1 MSGSAAGSGGELRVL
16 LRVSAALGAGDRRG
30 VEAILAEE
38 AAGSVG
44 SERVEEVLL
53 QAYLF
58 VGFPPVLE
66 AFSAWRDVTG
76 PPEEGPEGPPPLD
89 ARSPDE
95 IVEAGRA
102 ACRRIYGGAYRG
114 LRRNVS
120 RLHPDLDRWMVSEGY
135 GKVLSRRGLDL
146 ATREL
151 CIVALLT
158 AACWPRQ
165 LHSHLRGALRV
176 GAVPDQVEEALEVG
190 IASSVRAERRVLPE
204 GWEARCRELW
214 ERVRRRHREAGET
227 AEA

>member
-1 MSGSAAGSGGELRVL
+1 MTGSGTPSGEELRVL
-16 LRVSAALGAGDRRG
+16 IRLSAALGAGDRGG
-30 VEAILAEE
+30 VEAALEE
-38 AAGSVG
+38 AAGLVPN
-44 SERVEEVLL
+44 ERVEEALL

-66 AFSAWRDVTG
+66 AFSAWREETG

-158 AACWPRQ
+158 SACWPRQ

-176 GAVPDQVEEALEVG
+176 GAEPDQVEQALETG
-190 IASSVRAERRVLPE
+190 IAASVRAERRVLPE
-204 GWEARCRELW
+204 GWEGRCRELW

-227 AEA
+227 AEN